1 MGVLGFALAVSM
13 GSDLQ
18 GGSQLTICDG
28 LEDFALIEASYMIVR
43 LLQKYPIIKMT
54 EHQAYQKPG
63 SESQK
68 MTLVMSVGDGCVLH
82 LSEEQS

>member
-1 MGVLGFALAVSM
+1 
-13 GSDLQ
+13 
-18 GGSQLTICDG
+18 
-28 LEDFALIEASYMIVR
+28 MIVR
-43 LLQKYPIIKMT
+43 LLQKYPTIKMT
-54 EHQAYQKPG
+54 EYQAYQKPG

>member
-1 MGVLGFALAVSM
+1 
-13 GSDLQ
+13 
-18 GGSQLTICDG
+18 
-28 LEDFALIEASYMIVR
+28 MIVR
-43 LLQKYPIIKMT
+43 LVQKYPTIKMT
-54 EHQAYQKPG
+54 EYQAYQKPG